1 MHPTSA
7 NIKKTCHQKE
17 FDIKLILFFPV
28 HRLYRSPVPEPS
40 DLGVPHPAQP
50 YLPAQ
55 PVPTV
60 PLRGIHK
67 NFSNSEQ
74 QLSARYTP
82 TDFPQNSSQ
91 IQLQHQQQPTER
103 GRFKAPPPRRG
114 PRSIS
119 LSNSNRVA
127 VPYSSPSPVTAS
139 NNLVN
144 THPSSGA
151 ESPAML
157 YQRSQPEY
165 WKSPPPPFVPCPE
178 PKYFSECLQNGSPMR
193 PKQRWRNHSA
203 EDPILLLQGKS
214 SPSSGSLT
222 SRDSGCSE
230 PFVHQSHQQQQLSS
244 STSTAEQQQQLVHQQ
259 QQQQLHQQQQQ
270 QQVVLPIVV
279 EKSESV
285 EREVISDF
293 DGDLSDS
300 VVEPLRR
307 SSLTPSSPCSSSP
320 VRSGASQPGFR

>member
-1 MHPTSA
+1 MFTFYFS
-7 NIKKTCHQKE
+7 
-17 FDIKLILFFPV
+17 V
-28 HRLYRSPVPEPS
+28 HRLFRSPVPEPS
-40 DLGVPHPAQP
+40 DLGLPHPAQP
-50 YLPAQ
+50 YLQVQ

-60 PLRGIHK
+60 PQRGIHK

-74 QLSARYTP
+74 QLTARYTP
-82 TDFPQNSSQ
+82 TDFAQNSSQ
-91 IQLQHQQQPTER
+91 IQIQQQPTER

-114 PRSIS
+114 PRSAS

-127 VPYSSPSPVTAS
+127 APYSSPSPVTTS

-144 THPSSGA
+144 THHSSGA

-230 PFVHQSHQQQQLSS
+230 PLVHQLQQQ
-244 STSTAEQQQQLVHQQ
+244 QQ
-259 QQQQLHQQQQQ
+259 QQQQLASSTPITEQQQLQQQQQQ

-293 DGDLSDS
+293 DGDLTDS